1 MSFHPTHEALFIFYE
16 VIDSEGV
23 TTFEGDKAS
32 EAVQAFKS
40 APAGARLLVSGWQTD
55 DTELT
60 IDAHMIGQPLDVTAL
75 VGAVRGGWVW

>member
-23 TTFEGDKAS
+23 TTFEGDKAG
-32 EAVQAFKS
+32 EAVEAFKS
-40 APAGARLLVSGWQTD
+40 APAGARLLVSGW
-55 DTELT
+55 DTLEEEGILV
-60 IDAHMIGQPLDVTAL
+60 GQPLDVTAL

>member
-16 VIDSEGV
+16 VIDGDGV
-23 TTFEGDKAS
+23 TTFEGDKAG

-60 IDAHMIGQPLDVTAL
+60 IDAQMIGQPLDVTAL
-75 VGAVRGGWVW
+75 IGAVRGGWVW